1 MLDTNILGG
10 DLSAIIDVPNLVQ
23 DIHHL
28 LEGFMVYTMLKQH
41 FSLFYV
47 RHKHPGGDLS
57 AIIDVPNLVQDIHHL
72 LEGFMVYTMLKQ
84 HFSLFYVR
92 HKHPGGIYQQS

>member
-28 LEGFMVYTMLKQH
+28 LEGFTVYTMLKQH
-41 FSLFYV
+41 FSLSYV
-47 RHKHPGGDLS
+47 RHKHPGGGFISNLGTSMIADKS
-57 AIIDVPNLVQDIHHL
+57 PPQDVCV
-72 LEGFMVYTMLKQ
+72 
-84 HFSLFYVR
+84 
-92 HKHPGGIYQQS
+92 

>member
-41 FSLFYV
+41 FSLSYV
-47 RHKHPGGDLS
+47 RHKHPGGEFIS
-57 AIIDVPNLVQDIHHL
+57 NHRRA
-72 LEGFMVYTMLKQ
+72 
-84 HFSLFYVR
+84 
-92 HKHPGGIYQQS
+92 

>member
-41 FSLFYV
+41 FF
-47 RHKHPGGDLS
+47 
-57 AIIDVPNLVQDIHHL
+57 
-72 LEGFMVYTMLKQ
+72 
-84 HFSLFYVR
+84 
-92 HKHPGGIYQQS
+92 